1 MILET
6 LAQSSRLAFHV
17 KVIDFRDYPTH
28 LTVDEKLQL
37 IALASRAITNC
48 VNLLSC
54 SWTRDGSLNTKIIE
68 SLANLEK
75 LRALEING
83 RPGPWTAWVPED
95 LLQFRQLHS
104 LTLIMPVQA
113 VVEVLPEWAAQ
124 NSETL
129 ESLVVICKST
139 TALNDSTLFK
149 MSSSLCRLRRF
160 HLAGC
165 IKVTE
170 GSIKEVISRNTAG
183 LESLALES
191 CSPHLDMASLGTYCH
206 ESKCL
211 TSLSSISLTIPFY
224 KDSSQRDKWFED
236 VLVLLK
242 HSPIESFQLYAGGGV
257 EDEVSHSGI
266 SFGSLKQ
273 LVDAHAGT
281 LRRIGI
287 QRLIIPLDALR
298 YAIAVCLNLEDVF
311 VTLCG
316 VNRDDLAQTLALGKV
331 LRNVHTTLMTDVTGV
346 LRPIHL
352 ATAQSICQHVVQYCS
367 ASLRL
372 IGAQTRVWKVT
383 RHFSGKEAIV
393 TLGAYSGPQ
402 IPEQFLMIRA

>member
-1 MILET
+1 MVLET

-17 KVIDFRDYPTH
+17 KVIGEPYKWHILCFIDQTRKDFRDYPTH

-37 IALASRAITNC
+37 IALASRAINNC

-95 LLQFRQLHS
+95 LLRFRQLQS
-104 LTLIMPVQA
+104 LTLIMPVQT

-149 MSSSLCRLRRF
+149 MSSSLYRLRRF

-165 IKVTE
+165 TKVTE
-170 GSIKEVISRNTAG
+170 GSIKEVISRNAAG
-183 LESLALES
+183 LESLAGELLAT
-191 CSPHLDMASLGTYCH
+191 PRYGRAWD
-206 ESKCL
+206 
-211 TSLSSISLTIPFY
+211 
-224 KDSSQRDKWFED
+224 FEA
-236 VLVLLK
+236 
-242 HSPIESFQLYAGGGV
+242 F
-257 EDEVSHSGI
+257 
-266 SFGSLKQ
+266 
-273 LVDAHAGT
+273 
-281 LRRIGI
+281 GI

-316 VNRDDLAQTLALGKV
+316 VNRDDLAQTLASGNV

-352 ATAQSICQHVVQYCS
+352 ATAQSMCQHVVQYCS
-367 ASLRL
+367 ASLRI